1 MNEIFENLYEMTAF
15 SNIIAEPQ
23 FLIMYAI
30 AFVLLYL
37 GIKKQYEPLLLVP
50 IAFGVLLANFPGG
63 DMGVIQADE
72 NGMVMINGVMKN
84 IWEMPLHDIAH
95 ELGLMN
101 FIYYML
107 IKTGFLPPIIFMGVG
122 ALTDFGPMLRNLR
135 LSIFGAA
142 AQLGIFTVLLVSI
155 LMGFTPKEAASLGI
169 IGGADGPTAIFTTIK
184 LAPHLLGP
192 IAIAAYSYMALVPV
206 IIPLVV
212 KLLCSKKELSIN
224 MKEQEKKYPSKT
236 EIKNLRVL
244 KIIFPIVVTTVVA
257 LFVPSAVP
265 LIGMLMFGNL
275 VKEIGSNTFR
285 LFDAASNSIM
295 NAATIFL
302 GLSVGAT
309 MTTEAFLNWTTIGI
323 VIGGFLAFAL
333 SITGGILF
341 VKLVNLFSKKKIN
354 PLIGATG
361 LSAVPMA
368 SRAANEDLFIMSIS
382 MQNHGGYTEKYD
394 NFDEKVR
401 LLGLNYPDVNQYLS
415 LVHESDSALEYLISY
430 FQNVDDP
437 VEIVFFGDHQP
448 SLSSSF
454 YPNLNGKGLSGL
466 TEDELE
472 DLYTIPFFIWTNYES
487 TEVELPVTSINYLS
501 TLALERAGIELP
513 AYNQFLAD
521 MMETIPAINSRGY
534 YSKSAGGFLHIEEAT
549 GEEADWIRNYNI
561 LQYNNMFDKKEKS
574 EVFFPYLK

>member
-1 MNEIFENLYEMTAF
+1 MRRVYMDNAATTSLAPEVLEQMMPYLTNIYGNPSSVHSFGREAKAGVDKARQQLAKALNAELDEIIFTGCGTESDNT
-15 SNIIAEPQ
+15 
-23 FLIMYAI
+23 
-30 AFVLLYL
+30 VLLGVAERYKSKGNHIITTNIEHHAILHTCEYL
-37 GIKKQYEPLLLVP
+37 EKHGCEVTYLPV
-50 IAFGVLLANFPGG
+50 
-63 DMGVIQADE
+63 DE
-72 NGMVMINGVMKN
+72 NGMVMVNGVMKN
-84 IWEMPLHDIAH
+84 IWEMPLHEIAH
-95 ELGLMN
+95 DLGLMN

-142 AQLGIFTVLLVSI
+142 AQLGIFTVLLVAI

-212 KLLCSKKELSIN
+212 KLWCTKKELSIN

-244 KIIFPIVVTTVVA
+244 KILFPIVVTTVVA

-275 VKEIGSNTFR
+275 VKEIGSDTSR

-333 SITGGILF
+333 SISGGILF
-341 VKLVNLFSKKKIN
+341 VKIFNLFTKKKIN
-354 PLIGATG
+354 PLIGACG

-368 SRAANEDLFIMSIS
+368 SRVANEIAL
-382 MQNHGGYTEKYD
+382 KYD
-394 NFDEKVR
+394 PKNHV
-401 LLGLNYPDVNQYLS
+401 LQYCMAS
-415 LVHESDSALEYLISY
+415 NISGVIGSAVAAGVLIS
-430 FQNVDDP
+430 
-437 VEIVFFGDHQP
+437 
-448 SLSSSF
+448 
-454 YPNLNGKGLSGL
+454 
-466 TEDELE
+466 
-472 DLYTIPFFIWTNYES
+472 
-487 TEVELPVTSINYLS
+487 
-501 TLALERAGIELP
+501 
-513 AYNQFLAD
+513 FL
-521 MMETIPAINSRGY
+521 G
-534 YSKSAGGFLHIEEAT
+534 
-549 GEEADWIRNYNI
+549 
-561 LQYNNMFDKKEKS
+561 
-574 EVFFPYLK
+574 

>member
-1 MNEIFENLYEMTAF
+1 MNDIFSKLYDMTAF

-30 AFVLLYL
+30 AFILLYL

-72 NGMVMINGVMKN
+72 NGMVEVHGVMKN

-101 FIYYML
+101 FIYYLL
-107 IKTGFLPPIIFMGVG
+107 IKTGFLPPVIFMGVG

-142 AQLGIFTVLLVSI
+142 AQLGIFTVLLVAI
-155 LMGFTPKEAASLGI
+155 FMGFTPKEAASLGI

-206 IIPLVV
+206 IIPL
-212 KLLCSKKELSIN
+212 LCTKKELSIN
-224 MKEQEKKYPSKT
+224 MKEQEKKYPSHT
-236 EIKNLRVL
+236 EIKNLRVV
-244 KIIFPIVVTTVVA
+244 KIIFPIAVTTVVA
-257 LFVPSAVP
+257 LFVPTAVP

-275 VKEIGSNTFR
+275 IKEIGSNTSR

-295 NAATIFL
+295 NTATIFL

-309 MTTEAFLNWTTIGI
+309 MTSEAFLNPTTIGI

-333 SITGGILF
+333 SIAGGILF
-341 VKLVNLFSKKKIN
+341 VKVVNLFSKKKIN

-368 SRAANEDLFIMSIS
+368 ARVANEIAL
-382 MQNHGGYTEKYD
+382 KYD
-394 NFDEKVR
+394 SKNHV
-401 LLGLNYPDVNQYLS
+401 LQYCMAS
-415 LVHESDSALEYLISY
+415 NISGVIGSAVAAGVLIS
-430 FQNVDDP
+430 
-437 VEIVFFGDHQP
+437 
-448 SLSSSF
+448 
-454 YPNLNGKGLSGL
+454 
-466 TEDELE
+466 
-472 DLYTIPFFIWTNYES
+472 
-487 TEVELPVTSINYLS
+487 
-501 TLALERAGIELP
+501 
-513 AYNQFLAD
+513 FL
-521 MMETIPAINSRGY
+521 G
-534 YSKSAGGFLHIEEAT
+534 
-549 GEEADWIRNYNI
+549 
-561 LQYNNMFDKKEKS
+561 
-574 EVFFPYLK
+574 